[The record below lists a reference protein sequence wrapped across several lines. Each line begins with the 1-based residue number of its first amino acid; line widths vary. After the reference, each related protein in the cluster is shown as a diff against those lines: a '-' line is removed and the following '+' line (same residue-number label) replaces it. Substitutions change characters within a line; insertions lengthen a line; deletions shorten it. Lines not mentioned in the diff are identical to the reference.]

1 MAIQIVADGLIVG
14 LASAFLIY
22 DLRLRPKHNIE
33 IVTFTEEDIQTN
45 VVKFSGAG
53 HDERTCHLLRY

>member
-1 MAIQIVADGLIVG
+1 MAIQIVAGGLNVE

-22 DLRLRPKHNIE
+22 DLRPRHSIE
-33 IVTFTEEDIQTN
+33 IETFTEVTIQTN

-53 HDERTCHLLRY
+53 HDDRICHLLRY